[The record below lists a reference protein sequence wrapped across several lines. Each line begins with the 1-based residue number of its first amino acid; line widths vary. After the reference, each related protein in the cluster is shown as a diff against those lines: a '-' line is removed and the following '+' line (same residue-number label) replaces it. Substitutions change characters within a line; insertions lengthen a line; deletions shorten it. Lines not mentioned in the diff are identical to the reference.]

1 MAKFQQQNRIKT
13 TCYVCGCKVG
23 YFFGIKSK
31 LGEKYGVKTYKK
43 KIDFVDN
50 LKKKFTKIHCR
61 HFSSRDGGITF
72 AFNGFY

>member
-43 KIDFVDN
+43 ENRFYRQFK
-50 LKKKFTKIHCR
+50 KKKFTKIHCR
-61 HFSSRDGGITF
+61 HFSSRDGG
-72 AFNGFY
+72 